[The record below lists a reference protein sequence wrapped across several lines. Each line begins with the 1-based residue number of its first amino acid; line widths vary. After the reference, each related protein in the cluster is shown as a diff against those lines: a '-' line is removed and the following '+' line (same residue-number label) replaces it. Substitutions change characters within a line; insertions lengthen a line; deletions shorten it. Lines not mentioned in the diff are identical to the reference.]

1 VAGAAELG
9 DGEHAPTVLFGAVG
23 EFRVVVTSARFDESV
38 RFYGEQLGWPVTK
51 EFPGGR
57 IFGFG
62 TQARVEILDE
72 HDAPRSSTMCA
83 MAVDDVDELATSLR
97 AAGVEIVDGPTDQ
110 PWGHRNLAVV
120 DPNGVRLVFFHEIG
134 ARR

>member
-1 VAGAAELG
+1 VTGATERG

-23 EFRVVVTSARFDESV
+23 EFRVVVPSACFDESV
-38 RFYGEQLGWPVTK
+38 RFYGEQLGRPVTK

-62 TQARVEILDE
+62 DQARVEILDE
-72 HDAPRSSTMCA
+72 QDAPPSSTVCA
-83 MAVDDVDELATSLR
+83 MAVDDVDELASSLR
-97 AAGVEIVDGPTDQ
+97 AAGVEIVDGPVDQ

-134 ARR
+134 PSR